1 MIHNLRAIVLWSR
14 RSRDADKIVG
24 LYTDQMG
31 RLTARATSA
40 ARSSAKFGAMTEPFV
55 ESDLA
60 VYLMP
65 GHGWGKIVGGQL
77 RQSFPAM
84 RTSLERITAASW
96 VCECVY
102 RLTPEE
108 QPSLEKFELLHETL
122 QAIEC
127 ATEFNLIRLAFACR
141 FLNFAGFGLDN
152 RDAWIALQKAQPE
165 WAAGLI
171 AMPMSM
177 LSAERWVAPEIKAL
191 EQLAGSVVTD
201 HLATPLHV
209 NRFRQMTGI
218 EI

>member
-24 LYTDQMG
+24 MYTDQMG

-40 ARSSAKFGAMTEPFV
+40 ARSSAKFGALTEPFV

-60 VYLMP
+60 VYLVP

-77 RQSFPAM
+77 RQSFPEL

-108 QPSLEKFELLHETL
+108 QPSPEKFELLHETL
-122 QAIEC
+122 EAI
-127 ATEFNLIRLAFACR
+127 ASAPEFNLIRLGFVCR

-152 RDAWIALQKAQPE
+152 RDAWMALQKDHPQ
-165 WAAGLI
+165 WADSLMQ
-171 AMPMSM
+171 MPLRS
-177 LSAERWVAPEIKAL
+177 LSAERWVDPQLKAL
-191 EQLAGSVVTD
+191 EQLAGSVVND
-201 HLATPLHV
+201 HLAIPLNV